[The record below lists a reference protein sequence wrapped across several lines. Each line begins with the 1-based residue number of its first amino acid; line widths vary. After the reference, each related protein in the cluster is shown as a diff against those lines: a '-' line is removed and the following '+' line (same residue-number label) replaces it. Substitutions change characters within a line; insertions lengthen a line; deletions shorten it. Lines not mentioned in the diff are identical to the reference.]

1 MKSYKDKESENY
13 RLNKKEK
20 SIEKEE
26 SFYNIKK
33 CNVISNRIKKRIIIK
48 KDGRYLIYYDF
59 NS

>member
-1 MKSYKDKESENY
+1 LKSYKDKKNKNY

-20 SIEKEE
+20 SIGIEE
-26 SFYNIKK
+26 SFYDTKK
-33 CNVISNRIKKRIIIK
+33 CNLISNRIKKRVIIK